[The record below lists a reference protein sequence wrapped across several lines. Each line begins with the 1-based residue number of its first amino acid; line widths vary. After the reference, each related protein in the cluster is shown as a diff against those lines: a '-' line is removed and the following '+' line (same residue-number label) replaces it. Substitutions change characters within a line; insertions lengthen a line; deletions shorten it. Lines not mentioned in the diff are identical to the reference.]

1 MHHTAQKRIP
11 PLELN
16 IVQNS
21 KGGALGTI
29 SLDVMVFL
37 YCLLKSSRKH
47 EAGPFPLNFKKKSHA
62 VIFLCPPGFT
72 TVTK

>member
-1 MHHTAQKRIP
+1 MHRTAQKKIP

-47 EAGPFPLNFKKKSHA
+47 EAGPFPLNFKKNLMLLSFC
-62 VIFLCPPGFT
+62 VLLGLQL
-72 TVTK
+72 